1 MKEIKLEAVVRDT
14 RGKGA
19 ARSLRR
25 EGLVPGVLYGYKTD
39 NMALAVK
46 QSDLLKILHDPKKRR
61 MVVELII
68 KDNGG
73 TSKKVIIKDVQND
86 VIRHLPIHVDFYAL
100 DETRKMRVEVPVT
113 LTGEPI
119 GVKNGGILRHHMDEI
134 EVKCLPHDIP
144 EEVTIDVSDLDIGDA
159 IFLKDLKTQV
169 KYEFVG
175 DPAQIIVSVE
185 HPAAEAEVVEVE
197 EEEMEVEEGAPA
209 AEAEKE
215 EKEEK
220 SEE

>member
-1 MKEIKLEAVVRDT
+1 MSEIKLEAVVRET

-39 NMALAVK
+39 NLAVAVK

-61 MVVELII
+61 MVVELTI

-73 TSKKVIIKDVQND
+73 ISKKVIIKDVQNE
-86 VIRHLPIHVDFYAL
+86 IIKHLPIHVDFYAL

-119 GVKNGGILRHHMDEI
+119 GVKNGGILRHHLDEI

-144 EEVTIDVSDLDIGDA
+144 EEVTVDITDLDVGDA
-159 IFLKDLKTQV
+159 IFLKDLKAQV

-175 DPAQIIVSVE
+175 DPNQIIVSVE
-185 HPAAEAEVVEVE
+185 HPAAEAEVTEVIEEEGEEAVAAEGVEVE
-197 EEEMEVEEGAPA
+197 E
-209 AEAEKE
+209 KE
-215 EKEEK
+215 EE
-220 SEE
+220 

>member
-1 MKEIKLEAVVRDT
+1 MSDIKLEAVVRET

-25 EGLVPGVLYGYKTD
+25 KGMVPGVLYGFKTD
-39 NMALAVK
+39 NLAVAVR

-61 MVVELII
+61 MVVELEI
-68 KDNGG
+68 KDNGA

-86 VIRHLPIHVDFYAL
+86 ILKHLPIHVDFYAL
-100 DETRKMRVEVPVT
+100 DETKKMRVEVPVT
-113 LTGEPI
+113 LTGEPV
-119 GVKNGGILRHHMDEI
+119 GVKNGGILRHHLDEI

-144 EEVTIDVSDLDIGDA
+144 EEVTVDISDLDIGDA
-159 IFLKDLKTQV
+159 IFLKDLKAQV

-175 DPAQIIVSVE
+175 DPNQIIVSVE
-185 HPAAEAEVVEVE
+185 HPAAEVEEVSVEVE
-197 EEEMEVEEGAPA
+197 EGLEEAGEEGA
-209 AEAEKE
+209 E
-215 EKEEK
+215 EEEQ

>member
-1 MKEIKLEAVVRDT
+1 MSEIKLEAVVRET

-19 ARSLRR
+19 ARGLRR

-39 NMALAVK
+39 NLAVAVK

-61 MVVELII
+61 MVVELTI

-73 TSKKVIIKDVQND
+73 ISKKVIIKDVQNE
-86 VIRHLPIHVDFYAL
+86 IIKHLPIHVDFYAL

-119 GVKNGGILRHHMDEI
+119 GVKNGGILRHHLDEI

-144 EEVTIDVSDLDIGDA
+144 EEVTVDITDLDVGDA
-159 IFLKDLKTQV
+159 IFLKDLKAQV

-175 DPAQIIVSVE
+175 DPNQIIVSVE
-185 HPAAEAEVVEVE
+185 HPAAEAEVTEVIEEEGEEAVAAEGVEVE
-197 EEEMEVEEGAPA
+197 E
-209 AEAEKE
+209 KE
-215 EKEEK
+215 EE
-220 SEE
+220 